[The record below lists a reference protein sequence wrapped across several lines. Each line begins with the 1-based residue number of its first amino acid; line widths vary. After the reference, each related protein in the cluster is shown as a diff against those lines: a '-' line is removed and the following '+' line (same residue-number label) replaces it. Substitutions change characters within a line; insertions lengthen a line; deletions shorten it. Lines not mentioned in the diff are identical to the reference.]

1 MFFLWLSA
9 IRECL
14 KLLYKFYSAYQKKP
28 WIIQEKSE
36 QVEICG
42 VTIPWCG
49 PVKAPEEAYKD
60 GKATDEEGAVD
71 ASQVEMGEK

>member
-1 MFFLWLSA
+1 MSD
-9 IRECL
+9 L

-28 WIIQEKSE
+28 WVIQEKSE
-36 QVEICG
+36 KCRNL
-42 VTIPWCG
+42 WCYDSLVY
-49 PVKAPEEAYKD
+49 PIKAPEEAYKD